1 MMRFELSQRSSM
13 KPVFAQSLLTRRAF
27 NGGLA
32 GIAGMLPLG
41 GVPRRAWATHGFSVG
56 HLSVTV
62 ISDGTLSLPLS
73 FILPQADRKD
83 VESLLGTGAALEA
96 ALKSEVNVALV
107 KAGDATVLI
116 DTGAGPDFMSGLGK
130 HADAL
135 EAAGIAADSVTHV
148 IFTHAHAD
156 HLWGV
161 IDPLDGGTRFPKARH
176 LMTAVERDFWTAPDA
191 ETRVPEAMK
200 GMAIGTARRL
210 KTLADRIETIEPG
223 TELVSG
229 LALVDTAGHT
239 PGHVSV
245 RLQSGGSTLLI
256 GGDVLTHR
264 IVSFERPE
272 WRWGAD
278 MDPDKAISARR
289 RTLDMLASERMPLL
303 GYHLPWPGLGRVER
317 QGAGYR
323 FVAGASA
330 E

>member
-1 MMRFELSQRSSM
+1 M
-13 KPVFAQSLLTRRAF
+13 KPVPAPRVTRRAVV
-27 NGGLA
+27 GGLA
-32 GIAGMLPLG
+32 GLTALTSLG
-41 GVPRRAWATHGFSVG
+41 GLPRRAWATHGFSVG
-56 HLSVTV
+56 NFSVTV
-62 ISDGTLSLPLS
+62 VSDGTLSLPLS
-73 FILPQADRKD
+73 FVLPQTDRTD

-176 LMTAVERDFWTAPDA
+176 LMTATERDFWSAPDA

-210 KTLADRIETIEPG
+210 KILADRIEAITTG
-223 TELVSG
+223 TEIVPGVAIL
-229 LALVDTAGHT
+229 DTAGHT

-264 IVSFERPE
+264 TVSFEKPE

-278 MDPDKAISARR
+278 MDRDKAITSRR
-289 RTLDMLASERMPLL
+289 RTLDMLANERIPLL

-317 QGAGYR
+317 QGTAYR
-323 FVAGASA
+323 FVAGA
-330 E
+330 